1 MELRT
6 LEELRGVRRSRTR
19 ITRHEVPA
27 MRSILIT
34 DCLQQDFVGPVD
46 RFEGLPNALH
56 VGHDESLRL
65 LGPNAGQGPVAR
77 MLAWAHQQ
85 PDDHLTVVHVRDWHD
100 PANPAQREHLAQ
112 FGAHCVAGSP
122 GAAFVFPL
130 DDAAPGKRLRIVD
143 ATTLTNFHDTNL
155 GEHLDPLAAGPVR
168 VGLMGVWTEAKITFL
183 AYDLRARYPHFQL
196 AVCSALT
203 ASSSR
208 ENHFLALDQM
218 ERILGVRVIDSVS
231 EFVDFLGGKLEDAPL
246 IGFSEKHPVLKL
258 GEGTVLAD
266 TDRELV
272 RYLFRGCREVS
283 VRSLDGG
290 FSGNAVLGA
299 RSIDLHGHDE
309 SPHVVKV
316 GAAGPIGQE
325 RTSFERI
332 EAVLGNSAPRIVDF
346 ADLRG
351 RGALKYRYAAIGRAP
366 ARSFQKLY
374 EDGLAQERV
383 DRVLEEVFGDQLG
396 RLYLAAQAERCDLLQ
411 YYDFD
416 PKWSGSVRRKL
427 VDLLGEAGAQ
437 PELEFPGGVRV
448 PSILGFYEHDLAQ
461 LPRVPRA
468 HYFAHVHGDLN
479 GANVLL
485 DEPGNVWL
493 IDFFHA
499 HRGHVLRD
507 LVKFEN
513 DLLYIWTKLDGEA
526 ELAGAMRLTDWLL
539 AARDLG
545 REPAADSVPDFAHP
559 QLARVAATILKL
571 RSFYPSLIQ
580 ADREITQLLIPQIRY
595 AVHTLAFE
603 ESNAWQKRWALYT
616 ACRAAE
622 LLKRLMQHA
631 GPLRVDWMPA
641 QYTGRGRLGLTIVPG
656 RRDYERSLDADLRTL
671 KREGV
676 NAVVCLLANDE
687 FERYGVADLL
697 ARYRGEGMD
706 VLHLPTIDRTPPS
719 AEAIA
724 ESMAWIAPRLEAG
737 KRVLVHCVGGLGRA
751 GTIAACWLRGQ
762 GLDGDEAIRAV
773 RAFRSPRAIE
783 TAAQEQ
789 AIRSRG

>member
-1 MELRT
+1 
-6 LEELRGVRRSRTR
+6 
-19 ITRHEVPA
+19 
-27 MRSILIT
+27 MRALLIT
-34 DCLQQDFVGPVD
+34 DCLQHDFVGPVD

-65 LGPNAGQGPVAR
+65 LGPQTDQGPVAR

-85 PDDHLTVVHVRDWHD
+85 PDDALTVIHVRDWHD
-100 PANPAQREHLAQ
+100 PSDPLQREHLDQ

-122 GAAFVFPL
+122 GAAFVFAL
-130 DDAAPGKRLRIVD
+130 QDAAPGKQIGIVN
-143 ATTLTNFHDTNL
+143 ATTLTNFQDTNL
-155 GEHLDPLAAGPVR
+155 GEHLDPLAAEPLR

-231 EFVDFLGGKLEDAPL
+231 EFVDFLGGQLEDAPL
-246 IGFSEKHPVLKL
+246 IGFSEKHPTL
-258 GEGTVLAD
+258 TVTDATELTD
-266 TDRELV
+266 TDQQLV
-272 RYLFRGCREVS
+272 RYLFRGCREVT

-309 SPHVVKV
+309 SPHVVKI

-332 EAVLGNSAPRIVDF
+332 ESVLGNSAPRIVDF
-346 ADLRG
+346 ADLKG
-351 RGALKYRYAAIGRAP
+351 RGALKYRYAAIGRSP

-374 EDGLAQERV
+374 EAGMAQERV
-383 DRVLEEVFGDQLG
+383 DRVLDEVFGDQLG
-396 RLYLAAQAERCDLLQ
+396 RLYLAAQSERSYLLQ

-427 VDLLGEAGAQ
+427 VDLLGDAGAL
-437 PELEFPGGVRV
+437 PELEFPGEQHV
-448 PSILGFYEHDLAQ
+448 PSILGFYEQDLAE

-479 GANVLL
+479 GANILL

-493 IDFFHA
+493 IDFFHS

-513 DLLYIWTKLDGEA
+513 DLLYIWTMIESEA
-526 ELAGAMRLTDWLL
+526 ELADAMRLSDWLL
-539 AARDLG
+539 TVRDLG
-545 REPAADSVPDFAHP
+545 REPLHESLPEFQHPPLERAA
-559 QLARVAATILKL
+559 RTILKL
-571 RSFYPSLIQ
+571 RSFYPGLIQ
-580 ADREITQLLIPQIRY
+580 ADREVTQLLIPQIRY
-595 AVHTLAFE
+595 AVHTLSFE
-603 ESNAWQKRWALYT
+603 ESNHWQKRWSLYT

-622 LLKRLMQHA
+622 LLKRMLQHA
-631 GPLRVDWMPA
+631 GPLRVDWMPKA
-641 QYTGRGRLGLTIVPG
+641 FTGNGRLGLTIVPG
-656 RRDYERSLDADLRTL
+656 RRDYERSLDADLKTL
-671 KREGV
+671 RDSGV
-676 NAVVCLLANDE
+676 QAVLCLLSQDE
-687 FERYGVADLL
+687 FERYGVVGLL
-697 ARYRGEGMD
+697 DRYRAEGMD

-719 AEAIA
+719 DAALDQAMGWISERIAAEQSI
-724 ESMAWIAPRLEAG
+724 
-737 KRVLVHCVGGLGRA
+737 LVHCVGGLGRA
-751 GTIAACWLRGQ
+751 GTVAGCWLRKQ
-762 GLDGDEAIRAV
+762 GLSGDEAIRLV
-773 RAFRSPRAIE
+773 REFRSPRAIE
-783 TAAQEQ
+783 TLQQEQ
-789 AIRSRG
+789 AIQIRHG